1 MSAGDILI
9 VALRWTHGLATIIW
23 LGGSAYSALILRSQL
38 REAAEAAGGGAD
50 REVLDR
56 LRAGTGQE
64 FGRWVNGAIVVF
76 VVSGVLLTFDRL
88 AGRGATVEYGIVLAL
103 KIGLAL
109 WMFGIAQGLGRR
121 RKRRPAAGRAAA
133 IRQFL
138 GSPRL
143 LLWLGAITVLLAA
156 ILKAIYEAALRG

>member
-1 MSAGDILI
+1 MDLGEALI
-9 VALRWTHGLATIIW
+9 VLMRWAHGLAAIAW
-23 LGGSAYSALILRSQL
+23 LGGGAYATLILGPRL
-38 REAAEAAGGGAD
+38 REAAAEGEEARAIVARVGAAAG
-50 REVLDR
+50 R
-56 LRAGTGQE
+56 E
-64 FGRWVNGAIVVF
+64 FGRWVNAAIVVF
-76 VVSGVLLTFDRL
+76 IVSGVLLTFDRL
-88 AGRGATVEYGIVLAL
+88 ANRGATIEYGIVLAL

-121 RKRRPAAGRAAA
+121 RKRRPAAGRTAA